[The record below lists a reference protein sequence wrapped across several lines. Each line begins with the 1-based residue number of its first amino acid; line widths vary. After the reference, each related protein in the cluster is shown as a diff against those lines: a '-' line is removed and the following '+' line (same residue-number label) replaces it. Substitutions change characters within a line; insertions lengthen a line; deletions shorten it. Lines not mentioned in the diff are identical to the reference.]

1 MKIRN
6 SPHSLRPYSLLC
18 KWGDYIQGNIRKSD
32 ITLNGYP
39 TMVKPN
45 SKSAY
50 LIRKM
55 PFIFLQNV
63 FTVFYKAWKV
73 NILQVFLMLF
83 YGLKTRV

>member
-1 MKIRN
+1 
-6 SPHSLRPYSLLC
+6 
-18 KWGDYIQGNIRKSD
+18 
-32 ITLNGYP
+32 
-39 TMVKPN
+39 MVKPN

-50 LIRKM
+50 LIKKM